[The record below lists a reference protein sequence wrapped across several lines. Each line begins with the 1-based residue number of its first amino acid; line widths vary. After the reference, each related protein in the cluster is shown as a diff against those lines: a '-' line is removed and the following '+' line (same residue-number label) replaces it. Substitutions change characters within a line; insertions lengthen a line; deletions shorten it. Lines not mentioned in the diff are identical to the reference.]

1 MEAGRVMRLPA
12 SAERLAGDGVVTF
25 AEPPG
30 DVYGTGSGRV
40 GQRPG
45 SCASLESGRS
55 KSKPAGRWK
64 TRPGDPPMA
73 KRKAR
78 SREQQVSLDATFSGI
93 SWHGVTGNRRAVPP
107 QARCRGSYEH
117 ICVDLMDAAHC
128 RAQLS
133 HLTDVTRF
141 LCRVRGR
148 SRPRGTGEPEFDPLR
163 NLVET
168 IEPVAVDL
176 QHIHFMQGSSHGSPG
191 TLQDSRQGG

>member
-1 MEAGRVMRLPA
+1 M
-12 SAERLAGDGVVTF
+12 
-25 AEPPG
+25 
-30 DVYGTGSGRV
+30 
-40 GQRPG
+40 
-45 SCASLESGRS
+45 
-55 KSKPAGRWK
+55 
-64 TRPGDPPMA
+64 
-73 KRKAR
+73 
-78 SREQQVSLDATFSGI
+78 SLDATFSGI

-148 SRPRGTGEPEFDPLR
+148 SRPRGTGEPEFDLLR

-176 QHIHFMQGSSHGSPG
+176 QHIHFMQGSSRTAHLGPYRTPAREDDPRHPPPNFYYDQWDYMVGRQRGKSWTYRPRGFTRSAASPLAIRA
-191 TLQDSRQGG
+191 T